1 MGITQSIL
9 WFIPVWTPTGLRRD
23 TLRESNELGTLPVPL
38 YPAWPEMRPLFVRV
52 HGILG
57 APLNSSRHG
66 VDQFRRVVKL
76 PAPVYARNPVNAYY
90 WLILFFL
97 EK

>member
-1 MGITQSIL
+1 MGITQSIS
-9 WFIPVWTPTGLRRD
+9 WFIPVWTPKGLRWD
-23 TLRESNELGTLPVPL
+23 TLRESNEIGTLPVPL

-66 VDQFRRVVKL
+66 VDQFQWFVKL
-76 PAPVYARNPVNAYY
+76 PFRFYVRNPVNAYEVMKV
-90 WLILFFL
+90 F
-97 EK
+97 KVV